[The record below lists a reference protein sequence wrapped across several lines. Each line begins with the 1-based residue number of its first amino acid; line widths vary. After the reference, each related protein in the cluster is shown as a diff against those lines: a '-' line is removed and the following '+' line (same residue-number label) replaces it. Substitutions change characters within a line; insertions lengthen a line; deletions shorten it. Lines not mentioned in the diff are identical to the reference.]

1 MSEQSFPTEGDKTGQ
16 TDHEQH
22 RSPAGEGQDAP
33 MAQYG
38 ADHAEYSVFDGS
50 GNESVV
56 AVTQGE
62 DGRIAEG
69 TGGSAADAMQDAGR
83 QDHLGSDFSPGVPTE
98 QGDNA

>member
-22 RSPAGEGQDAP
+22 RVPAGEGSDAP
-33 MAQYG
+33 MAQHG

-50 GNESVV
+50 GNESV
-56 AVTQGE
+56 AVVTEGP

-69 TGGSAADAMQDAGR
+69 TGPNAAQAMEDAGK
-83 QDHLGSDFSPGVPTE
+83 DDKFSDDFSPGVPTE
-98 QGDNA
+98 QGGNA

>member
-1 MSEQSFPTEGDKTGQ
+1 MSDQSFPDEGDKTGQ

-22 RSPAGEGQDAP
+22 RAPGGQGREAP

-56 AVTQGE
+56 AVTQNDEGT
-62 DGRIAEG
+62 IAEG
-69 TGGSAADAMQDAGR
+69 TGPTSGDALKDAARSDK
-83 QDHLGSDFSPGVPTE
+83 LGTDFSPGVPTE
-98 QGDNA
+98 QGGNA